1 MAIDQVELGR
11 RLRQAREACGLTQD
25 EIAEHL
31 GVSRPTV
38 ALMELGKRAINS
50 FELDRLAYLYARD
63 IREFLAADFTED
75 EVVRALFRSDSEA
88 DQEGVRQALRDCIAL
103 GHELTN
109 LEDLLGIS
117 RGVATAAAYSIPT
130 LRSRWEAI
138 QAGEHVAVEE
148 RRRLGL
154 GSAPIS
160 DLVRLLESQG
170 IRTGVVPMPDD
181 ISGLTIAHPHVGLFV
196 VVNSEHGH
204 APARQRFSWCHEYAH
219 VLLDRSA
226 AGRIS
231 RTGDRTDLVEV
242 RANAFA
248 AAFLM
253 PTEGVRQ
260 YVATLGK
267 GASSRIHAEIF
278 DEDGV
283 VPVDARTEPGSQ
295 SLQLYDVVPLAHFF
309 GVSVLSALY
318 RLRNLR
324 LLSDGEFERLKE
336 QDQGR
341 RSDEVRAALGL
352 SPVEGAE
359 HAGEFSRRFMGLAL
373 DAYRRDRITKTK
385 LQQLAGRVGI
395 SAETVQMLIESAGL
409 DDSEP
414 EAALAPA

>member
-11 RLRQAREACGLTQD
+11 RLRQARETCGLTQ
-25 EIAEHL
+25 EEVAEHL

-38 ALMELGKRAINS
+38 AQMELGNRAISS

-63 IREFLAADFTED
+63 IREFLAEDFTED
-75 EVVRALFRSDSEA
+75 EVVRALFRSDTEA

-109 LEDLLGIS
+109 LEDLVGVA
-117 RGVATAAAYSIPT
+117 RGVATAAAYSIAAV
-130 LRSRWEAI
+130 RSRWEAI
-138 QAGEHVAVEE
+138 QAGEHVALEE

-154 GSAPIS
+154 GSAPVG

-170 IRTGVVPMPDD
+170 VRTGVVEMPDD
-181 ISGLTIAHPHVGLFV
+181 ISGLTVAHPHVGSFV
-196 VVNSEHGH
+196 VVNSRH
-204 APARQRFSWCHEYAH
+204 APVRQRFSWCHEYAH

-231 RTGDRTDLVEV
+231 RTSDRTDLVEV

-253 PTEGVRQ
+253 PAEGVRQ

-267 GASSRIHAEIF
+267 GAPSRIHAEIF
-278 DEDGV
+278 DEAGV
-283 VPVDARTEPGSQ
+283 VPVDARTESGSQ
-295 SLQLYDVVPLAHFF
+295 SLQLYEVVPMAHFF

-324 LLSDGEFERLKE
+324 LLSDAEFERLRG
-336 QDQGR
+336 QDQEGK
-341 RSDEVRAALGL
+341 SEEVRAALRL
-352 SPVEGAE
+352 PRVEGAE
-359 HAGEFSRRFMGLAL
+359 HAGEFARRFMGLAL
-373 DAYRRDRITKTK
+373 EAYRRVRITKSK
-385 LQQLAGRVGI
+385 LQQLAGRIGI
-395 SAETVQMLIESAGL
+395 SAEAVQMLIESAGL

-414 EAALAPA
+414 EPALVPGR